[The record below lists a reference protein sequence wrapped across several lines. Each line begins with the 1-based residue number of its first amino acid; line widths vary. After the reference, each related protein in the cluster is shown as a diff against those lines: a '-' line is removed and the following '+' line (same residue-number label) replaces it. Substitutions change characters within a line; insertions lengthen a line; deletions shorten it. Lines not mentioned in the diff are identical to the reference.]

1 MDNQGW
7 IWIIILLGIGV
18 GLWSIVTPD
27 RREKKMRE
35 HTLKRKY
42 KSPLRTCATDPPP
55 ICDPQ
60 EEGGW
65 GNCNDAQG
73 QCALR
78 RGCGTILDCSD
89 PFTCTDALGPCI
101 WY

>member
-1 MDNQGW
+1 MANQGW
-7 IWIIILLGIGV
+7 IWIIILFGIGV
-18 GLWSIVTPD
+18 GLWSLVTPD
-27 RREKKMRE
+27 RRKTKKE
-35 HTLKRKY
+35 FKPKNI
-42 KSPLRTCATDPPP
+42 SLRTCATDPPP

-60 EEGGW
+60 KKGGW

-78 RGCGTILDCSD
+78 RGCGTMLDCSG